1 VISAVADYLL
11 NGANWSLALRD
22 YRQDP
27 NGDTEITSTSK
38 GANHFVGG
46 LQVMQQI
53 RQRMK

>member
-1 VISAVADYLL
+1 MTSAVADYLL